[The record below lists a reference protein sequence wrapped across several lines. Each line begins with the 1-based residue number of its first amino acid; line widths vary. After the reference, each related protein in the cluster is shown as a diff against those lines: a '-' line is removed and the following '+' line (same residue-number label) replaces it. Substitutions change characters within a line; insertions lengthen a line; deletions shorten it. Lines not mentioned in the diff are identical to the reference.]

1 MNRRTFLS
9 GILAV
14 AVLAT
19 VEHTL
24 DVATQP
30 TEPEADD
37 DPPP

>member
-14 AVLAT
+14 ALIAT

-30 TEPEADD
+30 EPEADD